1 MILMIGSPPLGT
13 EEGEKVYAR
22 VANIRFPPGMR
33 DEVVRVGSGFMPIL
47 RSQPGFHGLQV
58 LTNPEAGEGM
68 IVTLWEREVDAEA
81 SEARPFY
88 IGQMSMM
95 SSFLY
100 EPLAPETYEVNVR
113 V

>member
-1 MILMIGSPPLGT
+1 M
-13 EEGEKVYAR
+13 YAR
-22 VANIRFPPGMR
+22 VAAIRFPPGMR
-33 DEVVRVGSGFMPIL
+33 DEVVRVGRGLTALL
-47 RSQPGFHGLQV
+47 RSQQGFHGLQV

-68 IVTLWEREVDAEA
+68 IVTLWEREADAEA
-81 SEARPFY
+81 SEANPFY